1 MKTKLMILFAA
12 ATMCVACGGNNSK
25 KAADNTS
32 ATTRSATTAM
42 EIDSVLIKAESL
54 ANKEVVLEGICT
66 HICEHGGTKI
76 FMMGSDD
83 SKTLRIEAGKLGSFD
98 QKCVNSIVKVKGIL
112 REERID
118 ETYLKRWEAS
128 VAAKTAEKHGNSEA
142 GCDSEKAARGETG
155 NTVAERIADF
165 RTKIAARKA
174 AVGKEY
180 LSFYFVE
187 ATSYEI
193 VK

>member
-1 MKTKLMILFAA
+1 MNTKLMILFAVA
-12 ATMCVACGGNNSK
+12 AMLVACGGNNSK
-25 KAADNTS
+25 KAADNT
-32 ATTRSATTAM
+32 AETTQAATAM
-42 EIDSVLIKAESL
+42 EIDAVLAGADTL
-54 ANKEVVLEGICT
+54 AGQEVVLEGICT
-66 HICEHGGTKI
+66 HICKHGGTKI

-83 SKTLRIEAGKLGSFD
+83 TKTLRIEAAKLGSFY

-118 ETYLKRWEAS
+118 EAYLQRWEAT
-128 VAAKTAEKHGNSEA
+128 VAAQTAEQHGETEA
-142 GCDSEKAARGETG
+142 GYDSEKAARGETG

-165 RTKIAARKA
+165 RTKIAAHKA

-187 ATSYEI
+187 ALSYE
-193 VK
+193 VVE

>member
-12 ATMCVACGGNNSK
+12 ATMFVACGGNNSK
-25 KAADNTS
+25 KAADNAAEATE
-32 ATTRSATTAM
+32 ATTSM
-42 EIDSVLIKAESL
+42 EIDAVLTEAEAL
-54 ANKEVVLEGICT
+54 TDQQIVLEGICT
-66 HICEHGGTKI
+66 HICKHGGTKI

-83 SKTLRIEAGKLGSFD
+83 TKTIRIEACKLGSFD
-98 QKCVNSIVKVKGIL
+98 QKCVNSIVKVNGIL
-112 REERID
+112 REERVD
-118 ETYLKRWEAS
+118 EAYLQRWEAA
-128 VAAKTAEKHGNSEA
+128 VAAQTAKQHGEVET

-180 LSFYFVE
+180 LSFYYVE
-187 ATSYEI
+187 ALSYE
-193 VK
+193 VVE